1 MGNPLYS
8 TPLLQEVPTG
18 ANTDRV
24 HPADLGDGSPGAPAA
39 RQNHPAAQALSRIP
53 VGGGPEAP
61 PQASLGRSFPVLSGV
76 QAGGHLQSVVGR
88 ISWIREAVKGPMLLR
103 RKSRPGHTERAIFT
117 CPGRYRQPRQKPGG
131 PILSKHVLPAP
142 FTPGWS
148 RQGGQLRG
156 RWVPPAA
163 RRDGRGLGAA
173 PAPPT
178 KPSPAEGAP
187 NQVKRDG
194 RRRGCLQKA
203 SGGGAERARLGPAPQ
218 PPAPAELF
226 CLTAKLN

>member
-8 TPLLQEVPTG
+8 TPPATRGTHGGTHRPRASRWQRRLTWAIAGTPEPSCSPSTVP
-18 ANTDRV
+18 
-24 HPADLGDGSPGAPAA
+24 
-39 RQNHPAAQALSRIP
+39 IP

-131 PILSKHVLPAP
+131 PILSKHVLPVP

-163 RRDGRGLGAA
+163 PRDGRGLGAA
-173 PAPPT
+173 PAAPT
-178 KPSPAEGAP
+178 KLKGLPSKSRGTAEDGDASKKPAAEGLKGPVWGQLPSRRPRP
-187 NQVKRDG
+187 NSFV
-194 RRRGCLQKA
+194 
-203 SGGGAERARLGPAPQ
+203 
-218 PPAPAELF
+218 
-226 CLTAKLN
+226 

>member
-1 MGNPLYS
+1 M
-8 TPLLQEVPTG
+8 Q
-18 ANTDRV
+18 
-24 HPADLGDGSPGAPAA
+24 HPPAA
-39 RQNHPAAQALSRIP
+39 RGTHGGKREPSASRWQRCLPWVTRVIGAPGASEGCQNHPATPALSRIP

-61 PQASLGRSFPVLSGV
+61 PRASLGCSFPVLSGA

-117 CPGRYRQPRQKPGG
+117 CPGLYRQPRQKPGG

-142 FTPGWS
+142 FTPRLS
-148 RQGGQLRG
+148 REGGRLPG

-163 RRDGRGLGAA
+163 RRDGPGLGAA

-178 KPSPAEGAP
+178 KPSPTEGAP
-187 NQVKRDG
+187 D
-194 RRRGCLQKA
+194 
-203 SGGGAERARLGPAPQ
+203 
-218 PPAPAELF
+218 
-226 CLTAKLN
+226 

>member
-1 MGNPLYS
+1 MGNPLCS
-8 TPLLQEVPTG
+8 T
-18 ANTDRV
+18 
-24 HPADLGDGSPGAPAA
+24 HPATRGTHGGQHRASPSGGQRRLPWVIRAPGPSEGC
-39 RQNHPAAQALSRIP
+39 QNHPATRALPRIP

-61 PQASLGRSFPVLSGV
+61 PRASLGCSFPVLSGV

-142 FTPGWS
+142 FTP
-148 RQGGQLRG
+148 RLVPAKGGGADGCPQQHEG
-156 RWVPPAA
+156 T
-163 RRDGRGLGAA
+163 GRGLSAA

-178 KPSPAEGAP
+178 KASPTEGAP
-187 NQVKRDG
+187 N
-194 RRRGCLQKA
+194 
-203 SGGGAERARLGPAPQ
+203 
-218 PPAPAELF
+218 
-226 CLTAKLN
+226 